1 MKKLLALICFTPLL
15 AFSQI
20 TLPGDKAMQKMII
33 DVFCLNRPKIIEM
46 IKGYEEEPIFTM
58 NSIRKGNNNE
68 AISFESI
75 LFVNVKTGS
84 WTFVEEHGE
93 KGYCITALGTDVKL
107 VKKQVGVNGTSLPK
121 RELDIKKSI

>member
-1 MKKLLALICFTPLL
+1 MKKILFLFCVLPTL

-20 TLPGDKAMQKMII
+20 TLPGDKVTQKMII

-58 NSIRKGNNNE
+58 SSIRKGKNNE

-84 WTFVEEHGE
+84 WTLVEEHGE
-93 KGYCITALGTDVKL
+93 KGYCVTALGTDIKF
-107 VKKQVGVNGTSLPK
+107 VKKQIGVNGTSLPK
-121 RELDIKKSI
+121 RELDSRNSI

>member
-1 MKKLLALICFTPLL
+1 MKKILFLFCVLPTL

-20 TLPGDKAMQKMII
+20 VLPGDKETQKMII
-33 DVFCLNRPKIIEM
+33 DVFCLNRSKIIET

-58 NSIRKGNNNE
+58 NSIRKGKNNE
-68 AISFESI
+68 TISFESI

-93 KGYCITALGTDVKL
+93 KGYCITALGTDMKF
-107 VKKQVGVNGTSLPK
+107 VKKQMGVNNTSLPK
-121 RELDIKKSI
+121 RELDTRNLI